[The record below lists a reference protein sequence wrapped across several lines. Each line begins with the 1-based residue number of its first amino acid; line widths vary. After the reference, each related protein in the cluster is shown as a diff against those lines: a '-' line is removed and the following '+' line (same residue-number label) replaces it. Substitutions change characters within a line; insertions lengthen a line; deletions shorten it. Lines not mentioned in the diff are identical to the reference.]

1 MSGAGIEH
9 HASVPAELVV
19 VRHGESTAN
28 AAFAVAEA
36 AGLVDSGITGR
47 DADVP
52 LSALGRDQ
60 ARGIGR
66 WLAREPLPE
75 VVLCSPFW
83 RARQTLEIAFDELRA
98 AGRAVPE
105 PIVDTRLRDR
115 ETGELELL
123 TSAAIRRRFPAEAA
137 RRAATGEFDYRPPGG
152 ESMMDVAARLREL
165 YGDVAAEFAG
175 RRVFAVA
182 HDAVVLMLR
191 HVVEGLSPQDLDRVV
206 AAGPVRNA
214 SVTRWVRDGDRLR
227 LREYNMVPEDVGRRE
242 VTAVD

>member
-1 MSGAGIEH
+1 M
-9 HASVPAELVV
+9 PAELVV

-52 LSALGRDQ
+52 LSPLGRAQ
-60 ARGIGR
+60 ARGLGR
-66 WLAREPLPE
+66 WLAGLSGDRFPE
-75 VVLCSPFW
+75 VVLCSPYR

-105 PIVDTRLRDR
+105 PIVDARLRDR

-123 TSAAIRRRFPAEAA
+123 TSTAIRRRFPAEAA

-214 SVTRWVRDGDRLR
+214 SVTRWVRDGDRLG
-227 LREYNMVPEDVGRRE
+227 LREYNMVPENSRAGGDGG
-242 VTAVD
+242 